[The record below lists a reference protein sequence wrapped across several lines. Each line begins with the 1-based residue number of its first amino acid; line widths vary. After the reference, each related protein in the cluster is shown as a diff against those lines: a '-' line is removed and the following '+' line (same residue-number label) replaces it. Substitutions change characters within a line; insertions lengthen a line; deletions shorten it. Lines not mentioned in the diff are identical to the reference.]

1 MVLDIFEEGVVGVG
15 DLLLEVAVVSVPV
28 FFLQLLHLSKTAR
41 LDLCQRLQSPSWPSL
56 RHSAMKTAVT
66 WVLDELERNQKEK
79 NHLNSISKMMG
90 TLVQPQ
96 LYTFNYREALFRP

>member
-41 LDLCQRLQSPSWPSL
+41 LDLCQRFQSPSWPSL
-56 RHSAMKTAVT
+56 RHSAMKTTVN

-79 NHLNSISKMMG
+79 NPLKYNFQDDGHISSASA
-90 TLVQPQ
+90 VHV
-96 LYTFNYREALFRP
+96 

>member
-41 LDLCQRLQSPSWPSL
+41 LDLCQRFQSPSWPSL